1 MSLSKAE
8 YKARCEKKV
17 SDARIERL
25 QTKVQDMLGEI
36 YGLEAQLRKAKSLLK
51 DNNIDME
58 F

>member
-1 MSLSKAE
+1 MSKAE

>member
-25 QTKVQDMLGEI
+25 QKKVQDMLGEI
-36 YGLEAQLRKAKSLLK
+36 YGLEAQLSKAKALLK
-51 DNNIDME
+51 ENNISVE